1 MKFFD
6 FLSIVEKRISPEKCK
21 IHLAVHNGEDNP
33 LDVYLDGWFEEWQSW
48 QSKRNFE
55 REYILSL
62 IKFYGENSWLFVG
75 LYRSLESTYDENKK
89 YHHYRT
95 EPVTSMEKYAGRVII
110 SFARS
115 GRQSYLNAETW
126 CDQLMVTEMKAKR
139 IEIEQFPGYANTIIP
154 KCMLDLIV
162 SQEVESWKGA
172 LSNVGGVYLITDTT
186 TGKCYVGSATGDG
199 GIWQRWADY
208 ANSGHGGNAKLQ
220 KLLDVDCEYCNNF
233 QFAILE
239 IADTH
244 TSVEDI
250 LRRESHWK
258 NVLCTREHGYN
269 AN

>member
-6 FLSIVEKRISPEKCK
+6 FLNVIEKDITPDQCK
-21 IHLAVHNGEDNP
+21 IHLAVHNGDDDP
-33 LDVYLDGWFEEWQSW
+33 LDVYLEGWFEEWQSW

-55 REYILSL
+55 RPYIISL
-62 IKFYGENSWLFVG
+62 IKFNGDDKWLFAG
-75 LYRSLESTYDENKK
+75 LYRSLESTYHQQKQ
-89 YHHYRT
+89 YYQYRT
-95 EPVTSMEKYAGRVII
+95 ESVASMEEYAGRLIV

-115 GRQSYLNAETW
+115 GRQSYLNAENW
-126 CDQLMVTEMKAKR
+126 HEQLIVSEMKAKR
-139 IEIEQFPGYANTIIP
+139 IEIEQFPGYANTIVP
-154 KCMLDLIV
+154 KSKLDLIV
-162 SQEVESWKGA
+162 GQEVESWKAA

-186 TGKCYVGSATGDG
+186 TGKCYVGSATGEG

-208 ANSGHGGNAKLQ
+208 ANSGHGGNLKLQ
-220 KLLDVDCEYCNNF
+220 KLLNVDCEYCNHF
-233 QFAILE
+233 HFSILE

-250 LRRESHWK
+250 LQREAHWK